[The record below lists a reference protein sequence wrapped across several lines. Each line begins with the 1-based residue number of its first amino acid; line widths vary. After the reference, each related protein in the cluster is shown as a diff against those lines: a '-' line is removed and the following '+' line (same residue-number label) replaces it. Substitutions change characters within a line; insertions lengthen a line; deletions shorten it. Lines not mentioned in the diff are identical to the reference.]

1 MLLTK
6 IERGFTVVHIAA
18 QEKICSC
25 ITEIVGLGRKMSAES
40 KKCKKKVVT
49 RQKQARINRVV
60 HGSKKGNLG
69 GF

>member
-1 MLLTK
+1 
-6 IERGFTVVHIAA
+6 
-18 QEKICSC
+18 
-25 ITEIVGLGRKMSAES
+25 VGLGRKMSAES